1 MVFSNKVQCNSL
13 LIEDAF
19 TNLEKSDEDIWEE
32 IWDEIDGDKSYK
44 GDHYWHYHDKSNET
58 AYW

>member
-13 LIEDAF
+13 LVEDAF

-44 GDHYWHYHDKSNET
+44 GDHDKSNET